1 MPTSTHTPNNITSSA
16 EHGRVRRIILGNPL
30 DTDEAA
36 HQTIPKKVGLAVF
49 ASDALSSVA
58 YATQEILFVL
68 ALAGTAVFSISLPIA
83 GAICLLL
90 LILTISYRQTI
101 HAYPSGGGAYI
112 VSRDNLGEG
121 PAQIA
126 GAALL
131 TDYILTVAVSIAAGA
146 EQIASAFPALQGHKV
161 AICLGM
167 IALMTLIN
175 LRGVKES
182 GTIFAGPT
190 YFFVGMTMLL
200 LGVGAWRWATGTL
213 GSVTGI
219 EYELRAVQPLT
230 VFLILR
236 AFSSGCTALTGVEAI
251 SNGIP
256 AFQEP
261 KSRNAATT
269 LAAMSTLLMT
279 MFLGITALA
288 YYTKAIPAET
298 ETVISQVARTV
309 FGPGI
314 GYFLMI
320 GATTVILIMAANTS
334 YADFPRL
341 AALQAGD
348 GFLPRQ
354 LTIRGQ
360 RLVYSWGIMTLAI
373 FASLLIVIFDATTT
387 RLIPLYAIGVF
398 LSFTLSQTGM
408 VIRWR
413 KIGHLRAGEVLHTGN
428 STLEHDPRWRLKLMV
443 NAVGALLTGIVMVVF
458 AVTKFSQGAWVVV
471 IVIPA
476 LVVFF
481 FAIHRHYRNVAAALS
496 LSDYDPTAQP
506 MTNTVVVLVG
516 TVHRGTIAAAH
527 YARLIAATDLRA
539 VHISTDADETAK
551 VKARWEQWM
560 PDMPLV
566 IVESPYRRTIKRI
579 THYVHT
585 VAAET
590 NADRVTIVIPEFIPA
605 RWWHH
610 LLHNQTALLIKRAF
624 LFDRK
629 AIVVDVP
636 YHLEQ

>member
-1 MPTSTHTPNNITSSA
+1 MPTSTHIPTDLTPRT
-16 EHGRVRRIILGNPL
+16 EHSWVRRLLLGTPL
-30 DTDEAA
+30 DTDEAV
-36 HQTIPKKVGLAVF
+36 HQTIPKTVGLAVF

-68 ALAGTAVFSISLPIA
+68 ALAGTAAFHLSLPIA
-83 GAICLLL
+83 GAICVLLI
-90 LILTISYRQTI
+90 ILTISYRQTI

-112 VSRDNLGEG
+112 VSRDNLGER

-131 TDYILTVAVSIAAGA
+131 TDYILTVAVSISSGA
-146 EQIASAFPALQGHKV
+146 EQIASAFPALHAYRV
-161 AICLGM
+161 AICLVM
-167 IALMTLIN
+167 IGIMTLVN

-190 YFFVGMTMLL
+190 YFFVAMTLIL
-200 LGVGAWRWATGTL
+200 IGVGAWRWATGSL
-213 GSVTGI
+213 GVVSGLQA
-219 EYELRAVQPLT
+219 EMAAVQPLT
-230 VFLILR
+230 IFLILR

-256 AFQEP
+256 AFRAP
-261 KSRNAATT
+261 KSRNAAMT
-269 LAAMSTLLMT
+269 LTVMSGVLMT
-279 MFLGITALA
+279 MFVGITLLA
-288 YYTKAIPAET
+288 YQVHALPTEHET
-298 ETVISQVARTV
+298 IISQLARTV
-309 FGPGI
+309 LGSGS
-314 GYFLMI
+314 GYLLMI
-320 GATTVILIMAANTS
+320 AATTVILIMAANTS

-360 RLVYSWGIMTLAI
+360 RLVYSWGIVTLAL

-398 LSFTLSQTGM
+398 LSFTLSQAGM
-408 VIRWR
+408 VVRWR
-413 KIGHLRAGEVLHTGN
+413 RIARLKPGEVLQTTS
-428 STLEHDPRWRLKLMV
+428 STLMADRHWLPKLVV
-443 NAVGALLTGIVMVVF
+443 NAVGCVLTAVVMAVF
-458 AVTKFSQGAWVVV
+458 AVTKFGQGAWVVLV
-471 IVIPA
+471 IIPA
-476 LVVFF
+476 LVSLF
-481 FAIHRHYRNVAAALS
+481 FAIHRHYQNVAQALS
-496 LSDYDPTAQP
+496 LSTYPAARTP
-506 MTNTVVVLVG
+506 FTNTVVVLVG
-516 TVHRGTIAAAH
+516 TVHRGTIEAAT
-527 YARLIAATDLRA
+527 YARSIAATDVRA
-539 VHISTDADETAK
+539 VHISTDAAQTAK
-551 VKARWEQWM
+551 VKAKWEAWM

-579 THYVHT
+579 THYVCT
-585 VAAET
+585 VAKET
-590 NADRVTIVIPEFIPA
+590 QADRVTIVIPEFITA

-636 YHLEQ
+636 YHLDD